1 MFEKPLNYTDSN
13 GNTITAEH
21 YFISNDPKPTID
33 ISNDSMM
40 TFQTHCKSCGAPVD
54 LNADKCPYCDTPY
67 EFIRGRRRNA
77 GVYDDAMP
85 QKYKDLLSCGAISIN
100 EMRELCGLP
109 KIFEESR

>member
-13 GNTITAEH
+13 GNIITGEH

-67 EFIRGRRRNA
+67 GFRRERRA
-77 GVYDDAMP
+77 EIPVYDD
-85 QKYKDLLSCGAISIN
+85 SC
-100 EMRELCGLP
+100 RET
-109 KIFEESR
+109 KRR